1 MKLIVCQPY
10 GCTLS
15 EASCAARHARTLL
28 DPRRGLKRHDFALC
42 VGCADG
48 AERVERLGTVST
60 AAAKAGVD
68 FRGVRSASL
77 ATYVPRNGCP

>member
-1 MKLIVCQPY
+1 MKQIVCQPY

-28 DPRRGLKRHDFALC
+28 EPRHGLKRHDFGLC
-42 VGCADG
+42 VGCEEG
-48 AERVERLGTVST
+48 RERVERLGAVSH

-77 ATYVPRNGCP
+77 ATYVPRVGVP

>member
-1 MKLIVCQPY
+1 MKHIVCQPY

-28 DPRRGLKRHDFALC
+28 EPRHGLRRHDFALC
-42 VGCADG
+42 VGCPDG
-48 AERVERLGTVST
+48 AERVERLGVKSHAT
-60 AAAKAGVD
+60 AKAGVD

-77 ATYVPRNGCP
+77 SVYVPRVGVP